1 MLDFLLSKVKVNCLI
16 DVIVVIFIGKY
27 KFLQFW
33 LVILLLNFNFVN
45 MILSNENIVDLL
57 RIIYKI

>member
-1 MLDFLLSKVKVNCLI
+1 MLGFLLSKVKVNCLI